1 MKDFIFII
9 KTRDTLHWF
18 LPILHWSLGL
28 VMSGGWK
35 MTLKLRM
42 LLRRGGGRRV
52 PDMSEVDWP
61 PHTRH
66 QPTTSFVLSYFVI
79 RQIVRISR
87 NLVKT

>member
-42 LLRRGGGRRV
+42 LLRRGAGRRRV
-52 PDMSEVDWP
+52 LIPDMSELDWT
-61 PHTRH
+61 PHSP
-66 QPTTSFVLSYFVI
+66 QTTSIL
-79 RQIVRISR
+79 
-87 NLVKT
+87 

>member
-42 LLRRGGGRRV
+42 LLRRGGGRRRV
-52 PDMSEVDWP
+52 LIPDPDMSEMDWT
-61 PHTRH
+61 PHN
-66 QPTTSFVLSYFVI
+66 QTSILY
-79 RQIVRISR
+79 
-87 NLVKT
+87 